1 MCTMRSPVLR
11 HVSPRTLRLR
21 IVFSFLLGV
30 VVTATLF
37 SAAWLELGRCAAGE
51 QCTNTGHRL
60 RRVLS
65 VFGAAAVP
73 WSTVD
78 GPYTDTGATTA
89 TSSSTHRL
97 LESTVS
103 ATTPTVGTTGVRR
116 WRATISGVGSPT
128 ARPLTR
134 QSHGTWFDHIRP
146 TRHPKIGQHSS
157 TDARPSSSVN
167 QLIPDLKVGKRRFRV
182 PKETQQPI
190 TDRMKQVCTETK
202 YCRELLSPPEEN
214 HFTNCSKKCQKK
226 SAKFGSAVNG
236 TCRFMDG
243 RDRLPVALASFPGSG
258 NTWTRGLLEEVTGVC
273 TGEACI
279 G

>member
-11 HVSPRTLRLR
+11 HVSPRTLRLK

-73 WSTVD
+73 GSTVD
-78 GPYTDTGATTA
+78 GPYTVTGATTA

-103 ATTPTVGTTGVRR
+103 ATIPTVGTMVCV
-116 WRATISGVGSPT
+116 VG
-128 ARPLTR
+128 
-134 QSHGTWFDHIRP
+134 
-146 TRHPKIGQHSS
+146 
-157 TDARPSSSVN
+157 
-167 QLIPDLKVGKRRFRV
+167 
-182 PKETQQPI
+182 
-190 TDRMKQVCTETK
+190 
-202 YCRELLSPPEEN
+202 ELLS
-214 HFTNCSKKCQKK
+214 
-226 SAKFGSAVNG
+226 
-236 TCRFMDG
+236 
-243 RDRLPVALASFPGSG
+243 VALVLPQHDHSLDSLMERGSTTLDQHVPQRSA
-258 NTWTRGLLEEVTGVC
+258 NMTQDRHHLLTS
-273 TGEACI
+273 
-279 G
+279 